1 LLRRWVPL
9 WALFIVG
16 MWTGISLNAHAG
28 DALYMLHAGSYM
40 PQERLA
46 GVESYRSLRY
56 RGVIGQTTW
65 YTCGPAAL
73 ATLLTEYY
81 ATPATEAEMLTL
93 AWESMERSG
102 ADAEAGI
109 TMLALKE
116 ALLIKGHD
124 SMGYKVSV
132 AQLVDYFTQGG
143 LPLVLHVTTP
153 QPHYVVGIG
162 MAGNDLIV
170 ADPAFGR
177 YLISP
182 ADFAVQKGFQGNIL
196 VPLPGAE
203 DIPSV
208 RRNQQATIDDA
219 NARAGQFAYL
229 RERW

>member
-1 LLRRWVPL
+1 
-9 WALFIVG
+9 

-124 SMGYKVSV
+124 SLGYKVSRSEEH
-132 AQLVDYFTQGG
+132 T
-143 LPLVLHVTTP
+143 
-153 QPHYVVGIG
+153 
-162 MAGNDLIV
+162 
-170 ADPAFGR
+170 
-177 YLISP
+177 S
-182 ADFAVQKGFQGNIL
+182 
-196 VPLPGAE
+196 
-203 DIPSV
+203 
-208 RRNQQATIDDA
+208 
-219 NARAGQFAYL
+219 
-229 RERW
+229 